1 MQSVSVTLSV
11 GYIQPW
17 EMLKNEVYQVDIQ
30 ISFHHLQ
37 GTIKLKDVKN
47 PLREGFHGLHFDHR
61 GKKISYGKDP

>member
-1 MQSVSVTLSV
+1 
-11 GYIQPW
+11 
-17 EMLKNEVYQVDIQ
+17 MLKNEVYQVDIQ

-61 GKKISYGKDP
+61 GKKISYGKDQ